1 MGLHR
6 VGHALEVEPADLRD
20 ILASLARLLMP
31 LEKGVGS
38 HISSLELLELNAHAP
53 AIDIVT
59 IKLGSSALPSLER
72 SATFL

>member
-1 MGLHR
+1 M
-6 VGHALEVEPADLRD
+6 GHALEVEPADLRD

-38 HISSLELLELNAHAP
+38 HIGALELLELSAHAP
-53 AIDIVT
+53 AIDAVT